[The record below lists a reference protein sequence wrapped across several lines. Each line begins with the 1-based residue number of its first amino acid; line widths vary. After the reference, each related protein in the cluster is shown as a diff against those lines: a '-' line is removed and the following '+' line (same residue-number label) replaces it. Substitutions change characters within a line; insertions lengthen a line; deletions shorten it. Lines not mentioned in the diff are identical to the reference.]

1 MLEKIVLV
9 TRKTR
14 LQELIERFMSRSQAR
29 FYIEHSGG
37 DFREYDVEDRVYGEA
52 LTEVKRSIDL
62 GLKVQ
67 VIDRSLV
74 PTFLFTEKDLVIT
87 LGQDGLVANV
97 AKYARGQPLVGVNP
111 DPARIDGLL
120 LPFGVSQ
127 VRRAVNDVLEATA
140 RVRRVTL
147 ARVKLDDGQELL
159 AFNDLFIGAR
169 THVSARY
176 RLRFGDAAESQSS
189 SGIIVSTGA
198 GSTGWLSSVYNMA
211 AGLSRFAGGSMPTC
225 PALAWEDPRLVF
237 AVREPF
243 RSRHSG
249 IDIAAGYVH
258 EGQELHVESLMPSG
272 GAVFSDGIEA
282 DYLEF
287 NAGRTASISRAPSG
301 ANLVVT
307 T

>member
-1 MLEKIVLV
+1 MYEKIVLV

-37 DFREYDVEDRVYGEA
+37 DFQDYEVEDRVYRKS

-62 GLKVQ
+62 GLRLQ

-74 PTFLFTEKDLVIT
+74 PTFLFSEKDLVIT

-97 AKYARGQPLVGVNP
+97 AKYAHGQPLIGVNP
-111 DPARIDGLL
+111 DPDRFDGIL

-127 VRRAVNDVLEATA
+127 VRRAVSETVESRAA
-140 RVRRVTL
+140 VRRVTL
-147 ARVKLDDGQELL
+147 GRVRLDDGQELL
-159 AFNDLFIGAR
+159 AFNDFFVGAR

-176 RLRFGDAAESQSS
+176 RLTHGERTESQSS
-189 SGIIVSTGA
+189 SGILVSTGA

-211 AGLSRFAGGSMPTC
+211 AGISRFTGGADLERPR
-225 PALAWEDPRLVF
+225 LEWEDPRLVF

-249 IDIAAGYVH
+249 VDLAAGFLQ
-258 EGQELHVESLMPSG
+258 EGEELQVESLMPSG
-272 GAVFSDGIEA
+272 GVVFSDGIEA
-282 DYLEF
+282 DFLEF
-287 NAGRTASISRAPSG
+287 NSGRWATISKSPAG
-301 ANLVVT
+301 ANLVVRS
-307 T
+307 